1 MAVLQNLS
9 GQPVTGGTAA
19 SATAGQGAPGGS
31 GTAGSGA
38 GRHAKGHSGSP
49 GSDAATPAPRGV
61 LSGLKSAGSELSS
74 GDTRGLILILA
85 ATLLAA
91 LGFAAIRRSALHR

>member
-1 MAVLQNLS
+1 
-9 GQPVTGGTAA
+9 
-19 SATAGQGAPGGS
+19 
-31 GTAGSGA
+31 
-38 GRHAKGHSGSP
+38 
-49 GSDAATPAPRGV
+49 V

-74 GDTRGLILILA
+74 GETRGLILILA